1 MARGFTLLE
10 MLIVV
15 VVMGVLATIA
25 APSFNTV
32 IDKNRVFRVTSDI
45 QHFLMNAKSEAV
57 MRNTDLWVHFAKS
70 SDDKWEL
77 SLRANNTAVGYGNGQ
92 SGAIAYL
99 DGNNYPSVTVSASAS
114 TIRFEGINGKPLE
127 SKNIKV
133 NRGVDMLTKVMTHVG
148 AGRIRVCEEAGRGYG
163 YPNCPHL

>member
-10 MLIVV
+10 MLIVI
-15 VVMGVLATIA
+15 VVMGVIATIA
-25 APSFNTV
+25 APSPNTI
-32 IDKNRVFRVTSDI
+32 IDKNRVLRVTSDL

-77 SLRANNTAVGYGNGQ
+77 SLRDNNTAVGYGNGQ

-99 DGNNYPSVTVSASAS
+99 DGNNYPSVKVSASSS

-127 SKNIKV
+127 SEHIKV
-133 NRGVDMLTKVMTHVG
+133 NRDSDMLTKVMTHVG
-148 AGRIRVCEEAGRGYG
+148 AGRIRVCEEVGRGYG
-163 YPNCPHL
+163 YPNCPQT